1 MYIDTHCH
9 LNFNEYKEDA
19 IEIAQKTLSA
29 DTEMIVVGSML
40 KTSTRAV
47 EFAEKFSKGV
57 YSAIGLHPSHLINQ
71 IVKNEK
77 AESDK
82 YKFITKAEIY
92 KEENY
97 QKLIDSSNKI
107 VAIGEIGLEY
117 FRLPENK
124 EKAEKIKKLQRQV
137 FKKQLNLAKK
147 NNLPIIIHC
156 REAHDDLY
164 SIINDFVKEKK
175 PLNDWGVIHCFSGD
189 YKLAKKYN
197 SLGLKISFTG
207 LITFVNQ
214 WDEVIKKIPLEKI
227 IVETDSPYLSP
238 VPFRGKRNE
247 PLNVKEVVKKIAE
260 LKGLEIE
267 KVSKITYNNAKK
279 LFKI

>member
-9 LNFNEYKEDA
+9 LNFNDYKEDA
-19 IEIAQKTLSA
+19 LEIAKKALSE

-40 KTSTRAV
+40 RTSTRAV
-47 EFAEKFSKGV
+47 DFAEKFSKGV
-57 YSAIGLHPSHLINQ
+57 YSAIGLHPCHLINQ
-71 IVKNEK
+71 TVENEK
-77 AESDK
+77 DESDK
-82 YKFITKAEIY
+82 YRFITQAEVY
-92 KEENY
+92 REEDY
-97 QKLIDSSNKI
+97 QKLIDSSNKVI
-107 VAIGEIGLEY
+107 AIGEIGLEY
-117 FRLPENK
+117 FRLPDDKK
-124 EKAEKIKKLQRQV
+124 ELEKIKELQKQV

-164 SIINDFVKEKK
+164 SILYDFVEGKTLSE
-175 PLNDWGVIHCFSGD
+175 DWGVIHCFSGD
-189 YKLAKKYN
+189 YELAKKYN

-207 LITFVNQ
+207 LITFANQ

-227 IVETDSPYLSP
+227 MVETDSPYLSP
-238 VPFRGKRNE
+238 IPYRGKRNE

-260 LKGLEIE
+260 LKGLEVDE
-267 KVSKITYNNAKK
+267 VAKITYNNAKQ

>member
-9 LNFNEYKEDA
+9 LNFNDYKEDA
-19 IEIAQKTLSA
+19 FEIAKKTLLA

-40 KTSTRAV
+40 RTSARAV
-47 EFAEKFSKGV
+47 DFAGKFSKGV
-57 YSAIGLHPSHLINQ
+57 YSAIGLHPCHLINQ
-71 IVKNEK
+71 VVENEK
-77 AESDK
+77 DESDK
-82 YKFITKAEIY
+82 YRFITQAEVY
-92 KEENY
+92 EEENY
-97 QKLIDSSNKI
+97 QKLIDSSDKV

-117 FRLPENK
+117 FRLSEDK
-124 EKAEKIKKLQRQV
+124 EELEKIKELQREV

-164 SIINDFVKEKK
+164 SILYDFVRGQAPSE
-175 PLNDWGVIHCFSGD
+175 DWGVIHCFSGD
-189 YKLAKKYN
+189 YELAKKYN

-207 LITFVNQ
+207 LITFANQ

-227 IVETDSPYLSP
+227 MVETDSPYLSP
-238 VPFRGKRNE
+238 VPYRGKRNE

-260 LKGLEIE
+260 LKGLEVE
-267 KVSKITYNNAKK
+267 EVAEITYNNAKR

>member
-9 LNFNEYKEDA
+9 LNFNDYKEDA
-19 IEIAQKTLSA
+19 LEIAKKTLLA

-40 KTSTRAV
+40 RTSARAV
-47 EFAEKFSKGV
+47 DFAEKFSKGV
-57 YSAIGLHPSHLINQ
+57 YSAIGLHPCHLINQ
-71 IVKNEK
+71 VVENEK
-77 AESDK
+77 DEDDK
-82 YKFITKAEIY
+82 YKFIAQAEVY
-92 KEENY
+92 KEEDY
-97 QKLIDSSNKI
+97 QKLIDSSNKV

-117 FRLPENK
+117 FRLPGDKK
-124 EKAEKIKKLQRQV
+124 ELDRIKELQRQV
-137 FKKQLNLAKK
+137 FKQQLNLAKK

-164 SIINDFVKEKK
+164 SILYDFIEGKI
-175 PLNDWGVIHCFSGD
+175 PLEDWGVIHCFSGD
-189 YKLAKKYN
+189 YKLATKYN

-207 LITFVNQ
+207 LITFTNQ

-227 IVETDSPYLSP
+227 MVETDSPYLSP
-238 VPFRGKRNE
+238 IPYRGKRNE

-260 LKGLEIE
+260 LKGLRVEE
-267 KVSKITYNNAKK
+267 VAKTTYNNAKR

>member
-9 LNFNEYKEDA
+9 LNFNDYKEDA
-19 IEIAQKTLSA
+19 LEIAKKTLSE

-40 KTSTRAV
+40 RTSARAV
-47 EFAEKFSKGV
+47 DFAEKFSKGV
-57 YSAIGLHPSHLINQ
+57 YSAIGLHPCHLINQ
-71 IVKNEK
+71 TVENEK
-77 AESDK
+77 DESDK
-82 YKFITKAEIY
+82 YRFITQAEVY
-92 KEENY
+92 REEDY
-97 QKLIDSSNKI
+97 QKLIDSSNKVI
-107 VAIGEIGLEY
+107 AIGEIGLEY
-117 FRLPENK
+117 FRLPDDKK
-124 EKAEKIKKLQRQV
+124 ELEKIKELQKQV

-164 SIINDFVKEKK
+164 SILYDFVEGKTLSE
-175 PLNDWGVIHCFSGD
+175 DWGVIHCFSGD
-189 YKLAKKYN
+189 YELAKKYN

-207 LITFVNQ
+207 LITFANQ

-227 IVETDSPYLSP
+227 MVETDSPYLSP
-238 VPFRGKRNE
+238 IPYRGKRNE

-260 LKGLEIE
+260 LKGLEVDE
-267 KVSKITYNNAKK
+267 VAKITYNNAKQ

>member
-9 LNFNEYKEDA
+9 LNFNDYKEDA
-19 IEIAQKTLSA
+19 LEIAKKTLLA

-40 KTSTRAV
+40 RTSARAV
-47 EFAEKFSKGV
+47 DFAEKFSKGV
-57 YSAIGLHPSHLINQ
+57 YSAIGLHPCHLINQ
-71 IVKNEK
+71 VVENEK
-77 AESDK
+77 DEDDK
-82 YKFITKAEIY
+82 YKFIAQAEVY
-92 KEENY
+92 KEEDY
-97 QKLIDSSNKI
+97 QKLIDSSNKV

-117 FRLPENK
+117 FRLPGDKK
-124 EKAEKIKKLQRQV
+124 ELDRIKELQRQV
-137 FKKQLNLAKK
+137 FKQQLNLAKK

-164 SIINDFVKEKK
+164 SILYDFVIEKK
-175 PLNDWGVIHCFSGD
+175 PLEDWGVIHCFSGD
-189 YKLAKKYN
+189 YELAKKYN

-207 LITFVNQ
+207 LITFANQ

-227 IVETDSPYLSP
+227 MVETDSPYLSP
-238 VPFRGKRNE
+238 IPYRGKRNE

-260 LKGLEIE
+260 LKGLRVEE
-267 KVSKITYNNAKK
+267 VAKTTYNNAKK